1 MQPLS
6 TFIPFVGPW
15 SKTLRDDASFLEFA
29 QSARGRLR
37 RTAYLLCGD
46 WDQASDFVQ
55 EGLVR
60 VYVRWPRLVRNGG
73 ELAYAR
79 KAVTSAYLDHARRR
93 SSTERPSETDPTVA
107 SGEDVAA
114 SVADREALM
123 TGLAG
128 LPPRQRACVVLRYF
142 EDLSVADT
150 AALLRCNEGT
160 VKSQTSRALSS
171 LRSILT
177 DVPSDEPA
185 EGAVSW

>member
-1 MQPLS
+1 VRDEAA
-6 TFIPFVGPW
+6 FV
-15 SKTLRDDASFLEFA
+15 EFA
-29 QSARGRLR
+29 QSSRARLR

-79 KAVTSAYLDHARRR
+79 KAVVSAYLDHVRRR
-93 SSTERPSETDPTVA
+93 SSTERPREDDPTAA
-107 SGEDVAA
+107 SGEDVASDVTTRA
-114 SVADREALM
+114 ALM
-123 TGLAG
+123 AALAD

-150 AALLRCNEGT
+150 AALLRCTEGT
-160 VKSQTSRALSS
+160 VKSQTSRGLFS
-171 LRSILT
+171 LRSMFE
-177 DVPSDEPA
+177 DSPSGEQS
-185 EGAVSW
+185 EGAVPW